1 MDVFDEVLNVIR
13 NHGRPRDFDSM
24 VGVRVETNIIFV
36 CFHRGTKA
44 DFIWLGVYIDVLHT
58 DLATRVY
65 GWAIGNPKR
74 WED

>member
-13 NHGRPRDFDSM
+13 DQGWLQDFDFM
-24 VGVRVETNIIFV
+24 VGVRVETKIIFV
-36 CFHRGTKA
+36 CFHRGTKT
-44 DFIWLGVYIDVLHT
+44 DFTWLGVYIDV